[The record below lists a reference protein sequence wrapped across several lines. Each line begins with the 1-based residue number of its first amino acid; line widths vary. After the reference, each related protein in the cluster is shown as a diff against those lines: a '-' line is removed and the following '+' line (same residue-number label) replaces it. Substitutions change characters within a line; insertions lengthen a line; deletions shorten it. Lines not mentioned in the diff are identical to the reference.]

1 MIDMVTVMQV
11 VFKLILAV
19 IVVILVALAVS
30 KLKVKYTKQ
39 LYRRKL
45 AAYRALRR
53 AAFYLLAGSV
63 MNVVLYL
70 VFNRFVQESAAAYG
84 VIYCLAPLCIAAVFA
99 YIALLVFIYGNNFYA
114 RSELVRHDKYNMI
127 YPNEFAERGD
137 KLANLKPR
145 SKAIPSPLDRMSEMP
160 KKPKKPIDAFMGDFS
175 ESNEFERV
183 AKSNGGVKS
192 TVRTMAQPNDAATA
206 DNLPKKK

>member
-30 KLKVKYTKQ
+30 KLRVKYTKQ

-145 SKAIPSPLDRMSEMP
+145 SKSIPSPLDRMSEM
-160 KKPKKPIDAFMGDFS
+160 PKKPIDAFMGDFS
-175 ESNEFERV
+175 ESNEFKRV
-183 AKSNGGVKS
+183 AKSNDGAKS
-192 TVRTMAQPNDAATA
+192 TVKTMAQSNDVATA

>member
-63 MNVVLYL
+63 MNVNTGTL
-70 VFNRFVQESAAAYG
+70 
-84 VIYCLAPLCIAAVFA
+84 
-99 YIALLVFIYGNNFYA
+99 
-114 RSELVRHDKYNMI
+114 
-127 YPNEFAERGD
+127 
-137 KLANLKPR
+137 
-145 SKAIPSPLDRMSEMP
+145 
-160 KKPKKPIDAFMGDFS
+160 
-175 ESNEFERV
+175 
-183 AKSNGGVKS
+183 
-192 TVRTMAQPNDAATA
+192 
-206 DNLPKKK
+206 